1 MSSSSAPSS
10 RSNAAVRSA
19 CRASPSCATTKRT
32 VCWTRSRTSADEEP
46 GERERRPED
55 QGAQHSRR
63 QQQDEQQQE
72 RPVLLVRTPGILH
85 PRRKQPVYDICT
97 VERRDRNEI
106 EDCENAVPENDRG
119 EDLFIRAAD
128 HRSGTEPKR
137 QRAKRG
143 QSDVRYRARERDE
156 RDAHRRSKARLIEWN
171 GFPVAKARENEEQRA
186 EGVEV
191 RHGIEAQA
199 AEEPRRV
206 VA

>member
-46 GERERRPED
+46 GERERRPEH

-85 PRRKQPVYDICT
+85 PRRKQPVYDIRT
-97 VERRDRNEI
+97 VERRDRNEV
-106 EDCENAVPENDRG
+106 EDGKDAVPQDDRG
-119 EDLFIRAAD
+119 EDLFIRTAD
-128 HRSGTEPKR
+128 DRRCTEPQR
-137 QRAKRG
+137 QRAQRG
-143 QSDVRYRARERDE
+143 ERDVRKRTRERDE
-156 RDAHRRSKARLIEWN
+156 RDAHRRSKSRLIEWN
-171 GFPVAKARENEEQRA
+171 GL
-186 EGVEV
+186 
-191 RHGIEAQA
+191 
-199 AEEPRRV
+199 
-206 VA
+206 